1 MVVTQRAETVLE
13 LAAQAVVDVEQH
25 GGALRQRERLAVAHT
40 YGAVLCARLHAMKPL
55 STSISC
61 REGGPLYS
69 SGVFTPHRWRSTAKA
84 SRSREASVLGT
95 MH

>member
-1 MVVTQRAETVLE
+1 
-13 LAAQAVVDVEQH
+13 
-25 GGALRQRERLAVAHT
+25 
-40 YGAVLCARLHAMKPL
+40 MKPL